1 MGFPDKWV
9 NIRKNNNDIPP
20 MALNISNTAL
30 SDLLCALYGSATSS
44 LPTNKQFLTQLKQ
57 LLNLQHATMIVR
69 QPTATDPGLIYTS
82 GDDSDVAADGTEE
95 GSYTSLYVQDPLV
108 NLPLK
113 EVVTLDE
120 HTPRAQLLNSEYYEL
135 FLKPFNIYYIAGIDW
150 VYEKDSRISI
160 RFTREKSQGEF
171 SEPEKAFLRLLIPHL
186 EQSVAI
192 GIQLRQLDSERQI
205 YADSI
210 ARRSIGIFTLDKHGN
225 ILQSNAKGDQFL
237 KNADGFH
244 QVQNKIKINNGSLND
259 TFNQYLQT
267 SIDSVRHSARP
278 QVNALAIPRDSGKP
292 AYQLMIKPMPVS
304 PHDESDVTPY
314 ITLLI
319 QDPENNLEISV
330 RTLMDLYQLTMSE
343 ATIAILLAEGHT
355 TDEVANELDIKKNT
369 VRAHLRS
376 MFVKMGVTQQSMLV
390 TLVLTSLAS
399 AQ

>member
-1 MGFPDKWV
+1 MS
-9 NIRKNNNDIPP
+9 
-20 MALNISNTAL
+20 LNIDNVAL
-30 SDLLCALYGSATSS
+30 SELLCALYGSATSS
-44 LPTNKQFLTQLKQ
+44 LPTNKHFLTQLKQ
-57 LLNLQHATMIVR
+57 LMNLQHATLIVR
-69 QPTATDPGLIYTS
+69 PPTANDAGLIYTS
-82 GDDSDVAADGTEE
+82 GEEGDIALLGSEE
-95 GSYTSLYVQDPLV
+95 GSYTSLYTQDPLV

-120 HTPRAQLLNSEYYEL
+120 HTPRAQLLKSDYYDL

-150 VYEKDSRISI
+150 QYDKNSRISV
-160 RFTREKSQGEF
+160 RFTREKKQGNFTDE
-171 SEPEKAFLRLLIPHL
+171 EKAFFRLLIPHL
-186 EQSVAI
+186 EQSVAL

-210 ARRSIGIFTLDKHGN
+210 SRRSIGIFTLDKHGN
-225 ILQSNAKGDQFL
+225 ILQSNTKAEQFL
-237 KNADGFH
+237 KSADGIH
-244 QVQNKIKINNGSLND
+244 QAQNRIKLNNSSLNENF
-259 TFNQYLQT
+259 TRQVHEA
-267 SIDSVRHSARP
+267 IDVVRRNERAQVYALSV
-278 QVNALAIPRDSGKP
+278 PRDNGKQP
-292 AYQLMIKPMPVS
+292 YQLLIKPMPVA

-314 ITLLI
+314 VTILI
-319 QDPENNLEISV
+319 QDPEKNLEISV

-355 TDEVANELDIKKNT
+355 TDDVATELDIKKNT

>member
-1 MGFPDKWV
+1 MP
-9 NIRKNNNDIPP
+9 
-20 MALNISNTAL
+20 LNIDNVAL

-44 LPTNKQFLTQLKQ
+44 LPTNKHFLTQLKR
-57 LLNLQHATMIVR
+57 LMNLQHATLIVR
-69 QPTATDPGLIYTS
+69 PPTAHDAGLIYTS
-82 GDDSDVAADGTEE
+82 GAEGDIALMGSEE
-95 GSYTSLYVQDPLV
+95 GSYTSLYTQDPLV

-120 HTPRAQLLNSEYYEL
+120 HTPRAQLLKSDYYDL

-150 VYEKDSRISI
+150 QYDKNSRISI
-160 RFTREKSQGEF
+160 RFTREKKQGNFTE
-171 SEPEKAFLRLLIPHL
+171 EEKAFLRLLIPHL
-186 EQSVAI
+186 EQSVAL

-210 ARRSIGIFTLDKHGN
+210 SRRSIGIFTLDKQGN
-225 ILQSNAKGDQFL
+225 ILQSNTKAEQFL
-237 KNADGFH
+237 KSSDGFH
-244 QVQNKIKINNGSLND
+244 QAQNRIKLNNSSLNE
-259 TFNQYLQT
+259 TFNKQIHEA
-267 SIDSVRHSARP
+267 IDLVRRNERVQVYALSV
-278 QVNALAIPRDSGKP
+278 PRDNGKQP
-292 AYQLMIKPMPVS
+292 YQLLIKPMPVAH
-304 PHDESDVTPY
+304 HDESDVTPY
-314 ITLLI
+314 VTILI
-319 QDPENNLEISV
+319 QDPEKNLEISV

-355 TDEVANELDIKKNT
+355 TDEVATELDIKKNT

>member
-1 MGFPDKWV
+1 
-9 NIRKNNNDIPP
+9 
-20 MALNISNTAL
+20 MALNIDNTAL

-44 LPTNKQFLTQLKQ
+44 QANNKQFLTQLKQ

-69 QPTATDPGLIYTS
+69 PPSATDQGLIYTS
-82 GDDSDVAADGTEE
+82 GDDSDVAAFGTEE
-95 GSYTSLYVQDPLV
+95 GSYTSLYAQDPLV

-113 EVVTLDE
+113 EVITLDE
-120 HTPRAQLLNSEYYEL
+120 HTPRAQLLESEYYEL

-150 VYEKDSRISI
+150 LYEKESRISI
-160 RFTREKSQGEF
+160 RFTREKSQGDF
-171 SEPEKAFLRLLIPHL
+171 SEEEKAFFRLLIPHL
-186 EQSVAI
+186 EQSVAL

-210 ARRSIGIFTLDKHGN
+210 SRRSIGIFTLDKHGN
-225 ILQSNAKGDQFL
+225 ILQSNSRADQLL
-237 KNADGFH
+237 KVSDGFH
-244 QVQNKIKINNGSLND
+244 QTQNKIKINNSSINES
-259 TFNQYLQT
+259 FNQYIQQT
-267 SIDSVRHSARP
+267 IEAIRGNGRP
-278 QVNALAIPRDSGKP
+278 QVNALSIPRDNGKP
-292 AYQLMIKPMPVS
+292 AYQLMIKPMPVTI
-304 PHDESDVTPY
+304 HDESDVTPY

-319 QDPENNLEISV
+319 QDPEKNLEISV

-355 TDEVANELDIKKNT
+355 TDEVATELDIKKNT

>member
-1 MGFPDKWV
+1 MS
-9 NIRKNNNDIPP
+9 
-20 MALNISNTAL
+20 LNIDNVAL
-30 SDLLCALYGSATSS
+30 SELLCALYGSATSS
-44 LPTNKQFLTQLKQ
+44 LPTNKHFLTQLKQ
-57 LLNLQHATMIVR
+57 LMNLQHATLIVR
-69 QPTATDPGLIYTS
+69 PPTANDAGLIYTS
-82 GDDSDVAADGTEE
+82 GEEGDIALLGSEE
-95 GSYTSLYVQDPLV
+95 GSYTSLYTQDPLV

-120 HTPRAQLLNSEYYEL
+120 HTPRAQLLKSDYYDL

-150 VYEKDSRISI
+150 QYDKNSRISVRI
-160 RFTREKSQGEF
+160 TREKKQGNFTDE
-171 SEPEKAFLRLLIPHL
+171 EKAFFRLLIPHL
-186 EQSVAI
+186 EQSVAL

-210 ARRSIGIFTLDKHGN
+210 SRRSIGIFTLDKHGN
-225 ILQSNAKGDQFL
+225 ILQSNTKAEQFL
-237 KNADGFH
+237 KSADGIH
-244 QVQNKIKINNGSLND
+244 QAQNRIKLNNSSLNENF
-259 TFNQYLQT
+259 TRQVHEA
-267 SIDSVRHSARP
+267 IDVVRRNERAQVYALSV
-278 QVNALAIPRDSGKP
+278 PRDNGKQP
-292 AYQLMIKPMPVS
+292 YQLLIKPMPVA

-314 ITLLI
+314 VTILI
-319 QDPENNLEISV
+319 QDPEKNLEISV

-355 TDEVANELDIKKNT
+355 TDDVATELDIKKNT

>member
-1 MGFPDKWV
+1 MS
-9 NIRKNNNDIPP
+9 
-20 MALNISNTAL
+20 LNIDNVAL

-44 LPTNKQFLTQLKQ
+44 LPTNKHFLTQLKQ
-57 LLNLQHATMIVR
+57 LMNLQHATLIVR
-69 QPTATDPGLIYTS
+69 PPTANDAGLIYTS
-82 GDDSDVAADGTEE
+82 GEEGDIALLGSEE
-95 GSYTSLYVQDPLV
+95 GSYTSLYTQDPLV

-120 HTPRAQLLNSEYYEL
+120 HTPRAQLLKSDYYDL

-150 VYEKDSRISI
+150 QYEKNSRISI
-160 RFTREKSQGEF
+160 RFTREKKQGNFTE
-171 SEPEKAFLRLLIPHL
+171 EEKAFFRLLIPHL
-186 EQSVAI
+186 EQSVAL

-210 ARRSIGIFTLDKHGN
+210 SRRSIGIFTLDKQGN
-225 ILQSNAKGDQFL
+225 ILQSNTKADQFL
-237 KNADGFH
+237 KSADGFH
-244 QVQNKIKINNGSLND
+244 QAQNKIKINNSSLNE
-259 TFNQYLQT
+259 TFSKQVHEAIEVVRRNERAQVYAL
-267 SIDSVRHSARP
+267 SV
-278 QVNALAIPRDSGKP
+278 PRDNGKQP
-292 AYQLMIKPMPVS
+292 YQLLIKPMPVA

-314 ITLLI
+314 VTILI
-319 QDPENNLEISV
+319 QDPEKNLEISV

-355 TDEVANELDIKKNT
+355 TDEVAAELDIKKNT